1 MENVKGMLSVAEQ
14 VKEDFRAIGYSVEC
28 HILNA
33 KNFGVPQNRE
43 RLIYIGNC
51 LGVDNEQI
59 FNEIFVLSENI
70 PEHNL
75 EDALF
80 ALRELE
86 ASRVKNSTESGS

>member
-51 LGVDNEQI
+51 MGVDNEQYT
-59 FNEIFVLSENI
+59 
-70 PEHNL
+70 
-75 EDALF
+75 
-80 ALRELE
+80 R
-86 ASRVKNSTESGS
+86 T